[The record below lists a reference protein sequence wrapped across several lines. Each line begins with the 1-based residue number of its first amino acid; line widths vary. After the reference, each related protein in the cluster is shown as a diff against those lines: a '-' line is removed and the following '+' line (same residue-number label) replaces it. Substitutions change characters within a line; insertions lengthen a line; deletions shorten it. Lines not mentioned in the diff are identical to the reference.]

1 MTRKKVLMLT
11 QNFYPAIGSAGNR
24 MKNIFQLL
32 LSHNIDIEVL
42 TIEPS
47 YPNKNMYKDR
57 MFWDDEE
64 INQLSNRITRIPI
77 KSRKFT
83 NRLVSRLFFYLEIM
97 YRFLMEVWKRRKDN
111 IDYIYVSTPP
121 IFIVLSAFF
130 GKRLFRSKL
139 ILEVR
144 DLWPDSLAGVRVFDN
159 KLIIGFFRFLEKRMY
174 RNADTIVI
182 NSVGFKEHIESKLKR
197 PKTITY
203 LPNGPRQKELDIAEE
218 NRDGFR
224 VVYAGNLGMAQDV
237 DRLKELASLLNQ
249 HHIHFD
255 VLGYGMKK
263 NEFEKHIEDN
273 NLFYVKI
280 HEPTTRANSLQLI
293 RNSHVSIAFLNDEE
307 VFSTVLP
314 GKVIDYMTCQTP
326 IVAGVKG
333 VAANIIHQHQTGYA
347 LETTTEVAPIV
358 EKVLELRDNP
368 ELLETMKKNC
378 RKLIQDEFL
387 WEHNIVKIVDII
399 K

>member
-32 LSHNIDIEVL
+32 LSHDIDIEVL

-64 INQLSNRITRIPI
+64 VNQLSNRITRIPI

-97 YRFLMEVWKRRKDN
+97 YRFLIEVWKRRKDN

-121 IFIVLSAFF
+121 IFIVLSALF
-130 GKRLFRSKL
+130 GKTIIKNKL

-144 DLWPDSLAGVRVFDN
+144 DLWPDSLTGVRAFDN
-159 KLIIGFFRFLEKRMY
+159 KMIIGLFRFLEKRMY
-174 RNADTIVI
+174 AKADKIVI
-182 NSVGFKEHIESKLKR
+182 NSVGFKSHIESKLKAST
-197 PKTITY
+197 PIIY
-203 LPNGPRQKELDIAEE
+203 VPNGPREKEITVSEDK
-218 NRDGFR
+218 RDGFR
-224 VVYAGNLGMAQDV
+224 VIYAGNLGMAQDI
-237 DRLKELASLLNQ
+237 DRLKELASLLNK
-249 HHIHFD
+249 HEIHFD

-263 NEFEKHIEDN
+263 NEFQDYIQNE
-273 NLFYVKI
+273 NLTYVNL
-280 HEPTTRANSLQLI
+280 HEPTTREKSLQLI
-293 RNSHVSIAFLNDEE
+293 KNSHVSIAFLNDEE

-347 LETTTEVAPIV
+347 IETTELAPIV

-368 ELLETMKKNC
+368 ELLANMKKNC
-378 RKLIQDEFL
+378 LKVIQTEFL
-387 WEHNIVKIVDII
+387 WEHNIEKIVDIM